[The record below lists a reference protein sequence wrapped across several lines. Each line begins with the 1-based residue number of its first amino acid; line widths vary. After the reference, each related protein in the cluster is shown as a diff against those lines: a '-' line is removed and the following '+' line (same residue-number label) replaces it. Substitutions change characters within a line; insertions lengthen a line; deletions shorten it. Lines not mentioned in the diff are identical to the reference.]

1 MLGCGNESFDYL
13 YVWGQ
18 EDDALVPAAPS
29 VPVRELYQL
38 FWPYNRL
45 YPRWPR
51 VSLLLVMLAPAID
64 TLTIWLFKI
73 LVDDVLVPV
82 TSACFSGWRLPMP
95 A

>member
-1 MLGCGNESFDYL
+1 
-13 YVWGQ
+13 
-18 EDDALVPAAPS
+18 
-29 VPVRELYQL
+29 
-38 FWPYNRL
+38 
-45 YPRWPR
+45 
-51 VSLLLVMLAPAID
+51 MLAPAID